1 MDYDEFI
8 RILVDVPDPKNLFYR
23 LYHDDQGFPLFY
35 SMEDLPGTWIEID
48 QAVFARSPSHVR
60 VIGGRLVEQR
70 WRKTSKL
77 IPGDHGTACDVNDIM
92 IVVDQSQ
99 PHIKWSKQ
107 SNYEQH

>member
-8 RILVDVPDPKNLFYR
+8 RILVDVPDTKKVFYR
-23 LYHDDQGFPLFY
+23 LYHDDRGFPLFY

-48 QAVFARSPSHVR
+48 QSMFARSPSHVR
-60 VIGGRLVEQR
+60 VVDGQLVEQR

-77 IPGDHGTACDVNDIM
+77 VPGDVGAACDVNDIM
-92 IVVDQSQ
+92 IVVDQAQ

>member
-8 RILVDVPDPKNLFYR
+8 KILIDTPVPKSLVYK
-23 LYHDDQGFPLFY
+23 LYHDDQGLPLFY
-35 SMEDLPGTWIEID
+35 SMEDLPGNWIEID
-48 QAVFARSPSHVR
+48 QSVFSRSPSHVR
-60 VIGGRLVEQR
+60 VIDGKLVEQR

-77 IPGDHGTACDVNDIM
+77 VPGDHGTACHVDDVM